1 MAMELPDLTKRT
13 LDKDLDKLTNVE
25 AATHYMARQFANYA
39 TATLFLI
46 VAGFFAGASVSNSP
60 GLWIVIAA
68 GAVGAYMAVNI
79 GANDVTN
86 NVGPAVGAKAI
97 SMGAALVLAAVSE
110 IAGALLA
117 GGKVVHKIS
126 SGIIDT
132 SDVGNADIL
141 VWIMMAALL
150 AAALWVNLATW
161 LKAPI
166 STTHAVVGGVAG
178 AGIAASGL
186 DAVNWFAMAGI
197 AAGWMISPVIAG
209 LVAIGFL
216 AFIKEF
222 IIYRTEKVEAAR
234 FWVPILSAILAGVFA
249 SYLALIGMQQ
259 IIEISVG
266 TSLLIGVLCAG
277 LTWLA
282 SAPLVKRQSVGLEN
296 RNQSLR
302 QLFQIPL
309 IFSAAL
315 LSFSHGAN
323 DVSNAVGPLAAI
335 VQAVQSNS
343 MSNDVN
349 VPLWVML
356 IGAFGLSCGILLFGP
371 RLIRLVGEQITKLN
385 PMRAFCVSLATA
397 LTVLLASWLG
407 MPVSTTH
414 TAVGAVFGVGFF
426 REWYT
431 RNSKRRKLAVRAQP
445 PRTTDKV
452 FETDTVEMRRRYL
465 VRRSHVMTILAAWMI
480 TVPASAT
487 LAAWLYW
494 VMFRLFI

>member
-25 AATHYMARQFANYA
+25 AATHYLARQFANYA

-60 GLWIVIAA
+60 GVWIIIAA

-97 SMGAALVLAAVSE
+97 SMGAALVLAAVFE

-117 GGKVVHKIS
+117 GGGVVHTIS

-132 SDVGNADIL
+132 SDVANADVL
-141 VWIMMAALL
+141 VWIMMSALL

-166 STTHAVVGGVAG
+166 STTHAIVGGVAG

-186 DAVNWFAMAGI
+186 DAVDWIAMARI
-197 AAGWMISPVIAG
+197 AAGWMVSPLLGG
-209 LVAIGFL
+209 LVAIAFL

-222 IIYRTEKVEAAR
+222 IIYRTDKVAAAR

-249 SYLALIGMQQ
+249 SYLTLIGVQQ
-259 IIEISVG
+259 IVQISVG
-266 TSLLIGVLCAG
+266 TSLLIGLLCAG

-282 SAPLVKRQSVGLEN
+282 SAPFVKKQSIGLEN

-335 VQAVQSNS
+335 VQAVQNNS
-343 MSNDVN
+343 MSNDVD

-431 RNSKRRKLAVRAQP
+431 RNSKRRKLTVRAQP
-445 PRTTDKV
+445 IRATDNV

-465 VRRSHVMTILAAWMI
+465 VRRSHFMTIIAAWMI

>member
-1 MAMELPDLTKRT
+1 MELPDLTKRT

-25 AATHYMARQFANYA
+25 AATHYLARQFANYA

-60 GLWIVIAA
+60 GVWIIIAA

-97 SMGAALVLAAVSE
+97 SMGAALVLAAVFE

-117 GGKVVHKIS
+117 GGGVVHTIS

-132 SDVGNADIL
+132 SDVANADVL

-166 STTHAVVGGVAG
+166 STTHAIVGGVAG

-186 DAVNWFAMAGI
+186 DAVDWIAMARI
-197 AAGWMISPVIAG
+197 AAGWMVSPLLGG
-209 LVAIGFL
+209 LVAIAFL

-222 IIYRTEKVEAAR
+222 IIYRTDKVAAAR

-249 SYLALIGMQQ
+249 SYLALIGVQQ
-259 IIEISVG
+259 IVQISVG
-266 TSLLIGVLCAG
+266 NSLLIGLLCAG

-282 SAPLVKRQSVGLEN
+282 SAPFVKKQSIGLEN

-335 VQAVQSNS
+335 VQAVQNNS
-343 MSNDVN
+343 MSNDVD

-431 RNSKRRKLAVRAQP
+431 RNSKRRKLTVRAQP
-445 PRTTDKV
+445 IRVTDNV

-465 VRRSHVMTILAAWMI
+465 VRRSHFMTIIAAWMI

>member
-1 MAMELPDLTKRT
+1 MELPDLTKRT

-25 AATHYMARQFANYA
+25 AATHYLARQFANYA

-60 GLWIVIAA
+60 GVWIIIAA

-97 SMGAALVLAAVSE
+97 SMGAALVLAAVFE

-117 GGKVVHKIS
+117 GGGVVHTIS

-132 SDVGNADIL
+132 SDVANADVL

-166 STTHAVVGGVAG
+166 STTHAIVGGVAG

-186 DAVNWFAMAGI
+186 DAVDWIAMARI
-197 AAGWMISPVIAG
+197 AAGWMVSPLLGG
-209 LVAIGFL
+209 LVAIAFL

-222 IIYRTEKVEAAR
+222 IIYRTDKVAAAR

-249 SYLALIGMQQ
+249 SYLALIGVQQ
-259 IIEISVG
+259 IVQISVG
-266 TSLLIGVLCAG
+266 NSLLIGLLCAG

-282 SAPLVKRQSVGLEN
+282 SAPFVKKQSIGLEN

-335 VQAVQSNS
+335 VQAVQNNS
-343 MSNDVN
+343 MSNDVD

-431 RNSKRRKLAVRAQP
+431 RNSKRRKLTVRAQP
-445 PRTTDKV
+445 IRATDNV

-465 VRRSHVMTILAAWMI
+465 VRRSHFMTIIAAWMI